1 MPFHPA
7 IEVLS
12 LDEDLSAYS
21 KTERVGHMGLQ
32 PPFGARAVGCEALP
46 CEIARL
52 CFIRWIHA
60 IYPTHVWTR
69 SLPCSPPGMQ
79 DQLAAPSFF

>member
-1 MPFHPA
+1 MPLHPA

-21 KTERVGHMGLQ
+21 KTEGVRHMRLQ
-32 PPFGARAVGCEALP
+32 PPFRARAVLGQPLP
-46 CEIARL
+46 CEIAWL

-69 SLPCSPPGMQ
+69 SLPR
-79 DQLAAPSFF
+79 